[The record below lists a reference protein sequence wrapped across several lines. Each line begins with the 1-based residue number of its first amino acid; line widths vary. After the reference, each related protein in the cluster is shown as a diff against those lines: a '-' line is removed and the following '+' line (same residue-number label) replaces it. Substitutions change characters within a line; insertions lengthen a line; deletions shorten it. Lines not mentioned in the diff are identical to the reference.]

1 MAERVEIKMSAQLKE
16 KVEAAREYIENKYSK
31 LRKTEEDRR
40 NNWNMFEEKA
50 NDMRLSEE
58 QKDRIRQE
66 ILQQEAELL
75 RKKYSQ

>member
-1 MAERVEIKMSAQLKE
+1 MTPQLKE
-16 KVEAAREYIENKYSK
+16 KVDAAREYIENKYSK
-31 LRKTEEDRR
+31 LRKLEEDRR
-40 NNWNMFEEKA
+40 NNWNMFEEKV

-75 RKKYSQ
+75 RKKYTAA

>member
-1 MAERVEIKMSAQLKE
+1 MSAQLKE

>member
-16 KVEAAREYIENKYSK
+16 KVDAAREYIENKYSK